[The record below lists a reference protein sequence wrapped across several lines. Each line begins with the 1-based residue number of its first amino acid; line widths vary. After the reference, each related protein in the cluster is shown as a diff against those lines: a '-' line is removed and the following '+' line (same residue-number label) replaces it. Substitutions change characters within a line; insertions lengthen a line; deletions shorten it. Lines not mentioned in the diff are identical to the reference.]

1 MPVDLPTLLRDF
13 LLVAVTGATIGTV
26 DAAGGLSASA
36 TSIDLDVG
44 FTPLK
49 PGRWPIKIV
58 GTETELL
65 VVTQQSESVGTL
77 AVEPLGRGAF
87 NTDAVAHPNGAAVT
101 LATIPEMFGSAVF
114 NHVLEGEND
123 DPAIVIDALQDIRR
137 VSAVER
143 GPATLRVYGGE
154 DSEKN
159 KQPSF
164 AEAAARVVADRMDDV
179 YNNRGEAVDSGRL
192 MEFERESFQLLD
204 EPDTDPPWPVVVITA
219 QVEARYSS

>member
-13 LLVAVTGATIGTV
+13 LLVATTGATIGTV
-26 DAAGGLSASA
+26 GASGGLSASA
-36 TSIDLDVG
+36 TSIPLNAG

-58 GTETELL
+58 GTETELI
-65 VVTQQSESVGTL
+65 VVTQAVRDTL
-77 AVEPLGRGAF
+77 AVEPLGRGAY
-87 NTDAVAHPNGAAVT
+87 NTAAVTHPNGAAVT

-114 NHVLEGEND
+114 NHVLEEENE
-123 DPAIVIDALQDIRR
+123 DPAIVIDAIQDLRR

-179 YNNRGEAVDSGRL
+179 YDNRGEAVDSGRL

-204 EPDTDPPWPVVVITA
+204 EPDTDPPWPVVAITA